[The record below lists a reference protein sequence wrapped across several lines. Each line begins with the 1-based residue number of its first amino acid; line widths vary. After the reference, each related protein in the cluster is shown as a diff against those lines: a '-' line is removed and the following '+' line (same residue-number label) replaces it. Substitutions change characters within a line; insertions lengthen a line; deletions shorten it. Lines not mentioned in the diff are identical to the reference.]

1 MDPKPSTPALI
12 GMSKV
17 GANRSCS
24 PPSASWGAEDPGAST
39 MSEAAALRI
48 TIPPLDSSRR
58 KQWKAKPT
66 TIQRP
71 ENPSKL
77 PCPQIVKR
85 PRGRP
90 RGSTTKRKDASSA
103 PIAPREIDSRVN
115 TVASSSAVTL
125 DAFDVAQP
133 ASRIISPAP
142 RAGVAS
148 SHLRNEPLDLP
159 ASTPLDPSASTLS
172 SAPRQKRKLE
182 GLPTDNAPRKKQKG
196 ELTTASTSEE
206 YGTRWLPPR
215 LGPARTMPFA
225 QEGSTCAEETRPRI
239 WGSNKADL
247 YAVLPE
253 LLSAKPTNT
262 SISGMVDYMPVVV
275 LDEESIKV
283 SVDEAHPSCCK
294 LTISRRLS
302 CENPALSPQSAFE
315 ATDFA
320 SLPQIPTYS
329 LTKHPPEPES
339 VVETPQADDARIPL
353 PFAVVHTPEQLTS
366 TPLRSVAQCSGAA
379 EEEDTTHDTTV
390 LECRPDGRK
399 EHEPPP
405 LTPEWL
411 PDTPFVLAPDIL
423 SAEWRLVRPPPH
435 ATGVLARDAAIL
447 HAELP
452 TAVIEPPTQI
462 NPPTAQTIAAAVRQI
477 QLPSHLPPDINALQ
491 GAWTHQCPVLLVVS
505 RATLATCWRVLVPE
519 EYAYCFLGLFHL
531 TGMQNKL
538 VRSADGEPAVT
549 IDRNGRLSADVQWT
563 ATLRWT
569 GGGEQLV
576 GHEDLRRPWWMPN
589 CIEQLRTPA
598 PTPMTIDE
606 PTESPSA
613 ADGQHPEQSAT
624 GASCAYDPPPD
635 SMAAMARTWSSYL
648 PPAAMTIFP
657 GDRVPNIDNPPIS
670 EDNKGVFPSSFV
682 PRTDDH
688 LSDYAFPSGWC
699 CRRCG
704 RISLQLCMRRRACA
718 SAACMASEPA
728 SRRETERTSLGLP
741 PAGRAS
747 TDVGYALHLDDVRD
761 PRDTIPLAQP
771 VSVYPRE
778 TQSFMA
784 EAEDGM
790 RIVEMREHRASIVR
804 ESDSAQPK
812 SLTLAESSDP
822 EADDTKVEVDDEEH
836 RSGTLLATHI
846 FTCNMRSLQ
855 SDADQLF
862 LDVQRHADLR
872 RSRVSDNIFRCEL
885 IVVPASSSESGE
897 QTSFEVASTDGLSR
911 RLHDHIVD
919 RAYEYTDEEADIP
932 IRRLL
937 CIAGIG
943 AGSRKLPDTFSAT
956 KHPIVVLCLGC
967 DARMTISSSK
977 LGPAKGLKGKVK
989 AEEDEDIE
997 EERAS
1002 DTKAKAAD
1010 AGKKAAELSVG
1021 MVHGDVLVLKNDVY
1035 QISFKRTG
1043 SSIIVVGCP

>member
-1 MDPKPSTPALI
+1 MDPEPSAPALI

-24 PPSASWGAEDPGAST
+24 PPSVSEGAAGP
-39 MSEAAALRI
+39 MSVAAVLRI
-48 TIPPLDSSRR
+48 TIPSLDSSRR

-66 TIQRP
+66 AIQRP

-77 PCPQIVKR
+77 PCPSIVKR

-90 RGSTTKRKDASSA
+90 RGSTTKRRDASSA
-103 PIAPREIDSRVN
+103 TIAPRKTDLRVN

-125 DAFDVAQP
+125 DSFNVAQP
-133 ASRIISPAP
+133 ASRIISPGP
-142 RAGVAS
+142 RASVAS
-148 SHLRNEPLDLP
+148 SHLRNEPLGLP

-172 SAPRQKRKLE
+172 SAPRPKHKLE
-182 GLPTDNAPRKKQKG
+182 GLPTDNAPRKKRRG

-206 YGTRWLPPR
+206 YGTHWLPHR
-215 LGPARTMPFA
+215 LGPARTMPSA
-225 QEGSTCAEETRPRI
+225 QEGLSCAEETRPRI
-239 WGSNKADL
+239 CTQNKADL

-262 SISGMVDYMPVVV
+262 YISGMVDYMPVVV
-275 LDEESIKV
+275 LDEESIQV
-283 SVDEAHPSCCK
+283 SVDEADASCCK
-294 LTISRRLS
+294 LTIARKLYCESPTLS
-302 CENPALSPQSAFE
+302 FGPAFE

-320 SLPQIPTYS
+320 SLQHSPTR
-329 LTKHPPEPES
+329 HPPEPES
-339 VVETPQADDARIPL
+339 VAETPQGDDTKLSP
-353 PFAVVHTPEQLTS
+353 PFAIVNTPEQLTS
-366 TPLRSVAQCSGAA
+366 NPLRSVAQDSGATT
-379 EEEDTTHDTTV
+379 EDDAAHDTTV
-390 LECRPDGRK
+390 LKYPPDGRK
-399 EHEPPP
+399 EPEHPP
-405 LTPEWL
+405 LTPGWF
-411 PDTPFVLAPDIL
+411 PDIPFVLAPDIL
-423 SAEWRLVRPPPH
+423 RAEWCLVRPPPH
-435 ATGVLARDAAIL
+435 AMDVLMRDAAIL
-447 HAELP
+447 HADLR
-452 TAVIEPPTQI
+452 TAEVEPPTQI
-462 NPPTAQTIAAAVRQI
+462 EPPTAQTKSATEPQI
-477 QLPSHLPPDINALQ
+477 QLPSHLPPDIDALR
-491 GAWTHQCPVLLVVS
+491 GAWTHQYPVLLVVS
-505 RATLATCWRVLVPE
+505 RATLATFWRVLVPE

-531 TGMQNKL
+531 TGMQDKL

-822 EADDTKVEVDDEEH
+822 EADDAKVEVDDEEH

-911 RLHDHIVD
+911 RLHDHIVA